1 EIAIERVRGG
11 AVEGRIDTL
20 IRPDDGAFGNA
31 HIHGIAEGDLASAPH
46 FAAVAARVG
55 ELLDGAIPV
64 AHGAAMDEAFRAL
77 EPARARAGDDVATL
91 RALFARVVAL
101 LAPATPRDLL
111 QVRIGEGTARDLVL
125 ARAEEAARSGAPV
138 RVTYRPPR
146 RQAEEL
152 VMVVTEVRA
161 KLDP

>member
-1 EIAIERVRGG
+1 EMTGLDPAKDRVIEIAIERVRGG

-64 AHGAAMDEAFRAL
+64 AHGAAMDEAFLAL
-77 EPARARAGDDVATL
+77 ELARAGA
-91 RALFARVVAL
+91 
-101 LAPATPRDLL
+101 APPPAPFIDT
-111 QVRIGEGTARDLVL
+111 LVL
-125 ARAEEAARSGAPV
+125 ARRAFAAHSHALGSLARKLGLGPARSH
-138 RVTYRPPR
+138 
-146 RQAEEL
+146 
-152 VMVVTEVRA
+152 RA
-161 KLDP
+161 